1 MSAGAAITAQIIYE
15 AVTGTAKPTNQ
26 TTNIVKKA
34 VNKILPL
41 DNSITIDENFK
52 PRPVNE
58 ITPTIIPAPAQ
69 VIATFTALI
78 EPLAK
83 PEKNELKSI
92 LFVFFINE

>member
-1 MSAGAAITAQIIYE
+1 MSAGAAITAQIMYE

-41 DNSITIDENFK
+41 DNSMTIDENFK

-78 EPLAK
+78 EPLVR
-83 PEKNELKSI
+83 PEKNELNPFYLSF
-92 LFVFFINE
+92 L